1 MRDNIIFKTY
11 IEDIYIIKK
20 LMNDLKD
27 FILQFDLSDENAH
40 KLIKENYNLP
50 EKSCVIQE
58 S

>member
-1 MRDNIIFKTY
+1 VRDNIIFKTY
-11 IEDIYIIKK
+11 KEDIYTIEK

-40 KLIKENYNLP
+40 KLIKENYYLP